1 MRDIDCEQITAAVAR
16 MCQEANFDLGAD
28 VIEALQRARDE
39 EPNERARGILESL
52 LENAQIARDEKIPA
66 CQDTGYLVA
75 FAKLGQEAHIVGGSL
90 SEAINEGVRQGYA
103 DGFLRK
109 SVLNDPLLRENTGDN
124 TPAVIHTEVVPGD
137 RLEIT
142 VAPKGGGSENMSS
155 VKMLTPAVGREG
167 VMEYVV
173 EQVRE
178 AQGKPCPPLIVGVGI
193 GGTFEKCAWLAK
205 SALLRDV
212 GEPSDDPDTAEL
224 ERDLLERINALDIGP
239 MGMGGR
245 TTALAVHVERH
256 PCHIASLPAAVN
268 IQCHAAR
275 HKSVVL

>member
-1 MRDIDCEQITAAVAR
+1 MRDIDCGDITAAVAR
-16 MCQEANFDLGAD
+16 MCQEANSDLGDD
-28 VIEALQRARDE
+28 VIGALRRARDE
-39 EPNERARGILESL
+39 EPNERAKGILEAL
-52 LENAQIARDEKIPA
+52 LENADIARDEKIPM

-75 FAKLGQEAHIVGGSL
+75 FVTLGQDAHIVGGSL
-90 SEAINEGVRQGYA
+90 VEAINEGVRQGYA

-137 RLEIT
+137 GFEIT

-167 VMEYVV
+167 VIEYVV
-173 EQVRE
+173 GEVRE
-178 AQGKPCPPLIVGVGI
+178 AQGKPCPPLVIGVGI
-193 GGTFEKCAWLAK
+193 GGTFEKCADIAK
-205 SALLRDV
+205 RSLLRHV
-212 GEPSDDPDTAEL
+212 GEPSEDPDTAEL

-275 HKSVVL
+275 HKSVTL

>member
-1 MRDIDCEQITAAVAR
+1 MRDIDCGQITAGVAR
-16 MCQEANFDLGAD
+16 MCQEANFDLGAG
-28 VIEALQRARDE
+28 VIEALQKARDG

-52 LENAQIARDEKIPA
+52 LENAEIARDEHIPM

-75 FAKLGQEAHIVGGSL
+75 FVELGQEAHIVGGSL
-90 SEAINEGVRQGYA
+90 VEAINEGARQGYA

-155 VKMLTPAVGREG
+155 VKMLTPAIGREG

-178 AQGKPCPPLIVGVGI
+178 AQ
-193 GGTFEKCAWLAK
+193 
-205 SALLRDV
+205 
-212 GEPSDDPDTAEL
+212 
-224 ERDLLERINALDIGP
+224 
-239 MGMGGR
+239 
-245 TTALAVHVERH
+245 
-256 PCHIASLPAAVN
+256 
-268 IQCHAAR
+268 
-275 HKSVVL
+275 

>member
-1 MRDIDCEQITAAVAR
+1 MRDIDCGQITETVAR
-16 MCQEANFDLGAD
+16 LCQEANWDLGED
-28 VIEALQRARDE
+28 VVGALRKAHEE
-39 EPNERARGILESL
+39 EPNERAKGIIHAL
-52 LENAQIARDEKIPA
+52 LENAEIARNEHIPA

-75 FAKLGQEAHIVGGSL
+75 FVKLGQEAHVTGGSL
-90 SEAINEGVRQGYA
+90 TNAINEGVRQGYA

-109 SVLNDPLLRENTGDN
+109 SVLNDPLERTNTGDN
-124 TPAVIHTEVVPGD
+124 TPAVIHVEVVPGD
-137 RLEIT
+137 QLEIT

-167 VMEYVV
+167 VIEYVV
-173 EQVRE
+173 GEVSE
-178 AQGKPCPPLIVGVGI
+178 AQGKPCPPVIVGVGI

-205 SALLRDV
+205 HALLRDV
-212 GEPSDDPDTAEL
+212 GQPSDDPDTAEL
-224 ERDLLERINALDIGP
+224 ERELLERINALDIGP

-268 IQCHAAR
+268 IQCHSAR
-275 HKSVVL
+275 HKSAVL